1 MADAQSAFLTT
12 TTAKIAQA
20 QKKDT
25 GMPYN
30 NTKVAQVQQ
39 PLTPH
44 AARQFVSFDAHHTYD
59 PSPYDSGII

>member
-1 MADAQSAFLTT
+1 MA
-12 TTAKIAQA
+12 
-20 QKKDT
+20 
-25 GMPYN
+25 YN